1 MLNPIIAQKLPKEL
15 HTMAENL
22 NIAVE
27 IFEKNQELIEL
38 LLKSKSIDKID
49 EKQNWLNLMP
59 MMTEEQI
66 LKLKDILVREKQK
79 LDEIE
84 KKYEDKKTEIK
95 RKYLLR
101 RQNMWYIKK
110 VNEIKAQEKAN
121 SEKELVEADQLLQ
134 NI

>member
-15 HTMAENL
+15 HTMAESL

-101 RQNMWYIKK
+101 RQNM
-110 VNEIKAQEKAN
+110 
-121 SEKELVEADQLLQ
+121 
-134 NI
+134 

>member
-15 HTMAENL
+15 HTIAENL

-121 SEKELVEADQLLQ
+121 NEKELVEADQLLQ